1 MHTTLRLR
9 LESGNTQLEYYKLIL
24 KKRTIMTLANIYYW
38 RNSTSLNNTKL
49 SISAERNANS
59 TDLAQVDLE
68 AKLREEATWLGIG

>member
-1 MHTTLRLR
+1 
-9 LESGNTQLEYYKLIL
+9 
-24 KKRTIMTLANIYYW
+24 MTLANIYYW

-49 SISAERNANS
+49 SISAECNANS